1 MRSEMMRRYQASSA
15 SCRGQNHISVGHVFL
30 SFQSRHAR
38 STEEY
43 KMHSENHI
51 DLEIALRKIHE
62 LAMAEGDLGYAY
74 WYEVG
79 RLLQRAANMQAEI
92 ALLCKELERC
102 RATRTDSI
110 RAVKQRQQS
119 ASKAR

>member
-1 MRSEMMRRYQASSA
+1 
-15 SCRGQNHISVGHVFL
+15 
-30 SFQSRHAR
+30 
-38 STEEY
+38 
-43 KMHSENHI
+43 MHSENHI
-51 DLEIALRKIHE
+51 DLGIALRKIHE

-92 ALLCKELERC
+92 DLLCKELERC
-102 RATRTDSI
+102 RATRAKAS

-119 ASKAR
+119 SSKAR

>member
-1 MRSEMMRRYQASSA
+1 
-15 SCRGQNHISVGHVFL
+15 V
-30 SFQSRHAR
+30 
-38 STEEY
+38 
-43 KMHSENHI
+43 HSNSHI

-92 ALLCKELERC
+92 DLLCKELERC
-102 RATRTDSI
+102 RATRAKAN
-110 RAVKQRQQS
+110 RAVKQRRPS

>member
-1 MRSEMMRRYQASSA
+1 
-15 SCRGQNHISVGHVFL
+15 
-30 SFQSRHAR
+30 
-38 STEEY
+38 
-43 KMHSENHI
+43 MHSDSHI
-51 DLEIALRKIHE
+51 DLEIALRKFHE

-92 ALLCKELERC
+92 DLLCKELEQC
-102 RATRTDSI
+102 RATRAKTNT
-110 RAVKQRQQS
+110 AVTQRQRS